1 MAEVHRHMSVV
12 IIQVGENG
20 GHHLSRAGTNF
31 ARGVDSGRT
40 MWANYCERNARSSR
54 YRLLDRVFR
63 QKVDTST
70 PGKKVGEDRL
80 PKTSS
85 LRRF

>member
-1 MAEVHRHMSVV
+1 MSVV

-20 GHHLSRAGTNF
+20 GHHLSRAETNF

-54 YRLLDRVFR
+54 YKLLDRVFR
-63 QKVDTST
+63 QRLILQ
-70 PGKKVGEDRL
+70 PLGKKWGKIDY
-80 PKTSS
+80 PK
-85 LRRF
+85 RQA